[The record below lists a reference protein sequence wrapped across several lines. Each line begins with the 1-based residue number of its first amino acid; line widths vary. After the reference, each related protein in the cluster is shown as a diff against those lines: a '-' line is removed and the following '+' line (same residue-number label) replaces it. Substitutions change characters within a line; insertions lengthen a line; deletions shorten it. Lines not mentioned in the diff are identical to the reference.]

1 MDDATGN
8 ARRESQMKKQLILLI
23 SILLL
28 FIYLKDISAQIS
40 SSGIA
45 ITAPIDDSDAVDGD
59 IVCTYTDGNARCKEE
74 YDAAIFGV
82 ISDNPAAS
90 LTDSEIENGR
100 LIVTSGITTVR
111 VSSANGNIAEGDF
124 ITSSSV
130 PGVGMKA
137 DRNGYVVGKA
147 IEPYENTDSSQ
158 IAQIQIL
165 VSVHPEGKL
174 TGTRGNLLQFIRQG
188 ISVPVFSPVESL
200 RYLLAV
206 LIVVISFTLGM
217 IYFGRASR
225 AGIEAVGRN
234 PLAKSTIQFT
244 VLMNIVLTIVIVL
257 VGLGIAYLILIL

>member
-1 MDDATGN
+1 MWKLKVITLAF
-8 ARRESQMKKQLILLI
+8 LILT
-23 SILLL
+23 
-28 FIYLKDISAQIS
+28 FTYAKDVFAQLS

-45 ITAPIDDSDAVDGD
+45 ITAPVADNDAQDGD
-59 IVCTYTDGNARCKEE
+59 IICTYTDGNARCNEE

-82 ISDNPAAS
+82 ISDSPAAS
-90 LTDSEIENGR
+90 LTDTEVKDGR
-100 LIVTSGITTVR
+100 LIVTSGISSIR
-111 VSSANGNIAEGDF
+111 VSSAGGNIADGDF

-137 DRNGYVVGKA
+137 NRNGYVVGKA
-147 IEPYENTDSSQ
+147 IEGYENSDAGQ
-158 IAQIQIL
+158 VNKIQIL

-234 PLAKSTIQFT
+234 PLAKQTIQFT
-244 VLMNIVLTIVIVL
+244 VIMNIVLTIVIVL